1 MTPEEQAADKFI
13 AEFEAKKGSPM
24 SDVGNRL
31 ARSAYCI
38 GYVDGRDTTAAE
50 VANEMLAAFKSVVK
64 QMEDALAEHNA
75 ATESK

>member
-24 SDVGNRL
+24 SDAGKRI

-38 GYVDGRDTTAAE
+38 GYTDGRDATAAE
-50 VANEMLAAFKSVVK
+50 VANEMLDAFKSVVK
-64 QMEDALAEHNA
+64 QMEDALAEYNK